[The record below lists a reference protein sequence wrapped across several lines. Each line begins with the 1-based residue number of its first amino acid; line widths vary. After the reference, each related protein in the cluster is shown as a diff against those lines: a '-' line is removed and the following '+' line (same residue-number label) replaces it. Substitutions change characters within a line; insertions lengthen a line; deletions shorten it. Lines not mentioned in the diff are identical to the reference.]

1 MKADGCSTKS
11 VSNNTFAKMVKNT
24 TGGTGTKSLARKHQ
38 SNGNAKL
45 RLPAEELEQI
55 ACVTKM
61 LGNGMCEIY
70 TAANVRLICHIPGKF
85 RGKNKRNNLLSTTSV
100 VLIGLR
106 DWERPAKNCD
116 LLTIYEDTH
125 INQLKNI
132 PSVNMNNIM
141 KLRNANMMDGKEDTT
156 NEIEF
161 GYKEE
166 DEDEKEKAIAPVG
179 KTKEVFTLENTME
192 VDIDD
197 I

>member
-1 MKADGCSTKS
+1 
-11 VSNNTFAKMVKNT
+11 MVKNT

-38 SNGNAKL
+38 TRGDTKL
-45 RLPAEELEQI
+45 RLPEDPTLEKI

-61 LGNGMCEIY
+61 FGNGMCEIY
-70 TAANVRLICHIPGKF
+70 TAANIRLLCHIPGKF
-85 RGKNKRNNLLSTTSV
+85 RGKNKRNNLLTTTSV

-116 LLTIYEDTH
+116 LLTIYEESH

-132 PSVNMNNIM
+132 PNIDMNNIM
-141 KLRNANMMDGKEDTT
+141 KLRNASVMDGKEDTS
-156 NEIEF
+156 NDVEF
-161 GYKEE
+161 GYV
-166 DEDEKEKAIAPVG
+166 DEKEEEKVVASVG

>member
-1 MKADGCSTKS
+1 LNVKQHNTKS
-11 VSNNTFAKMVKNT
+11 VSNNKFAKMVKNT

-38 SNGNAKL
+38 SGGDTKL
-45 RLPAEELEQI
+45 RLPSEALEQI

-85 RGKNKRNNLLSTTSV
+85 RGKNKRNNLLTNTSV

-116 LLTIYEDTH
+116 LLTIYEESH

-132 PSVNMNNIM
+132 PNINMNNIM
-141 KLRNANMMDGKEDTT
+141 KLRNASVMDGKEDTS
-156 NEIEF
+156 NDVEF
-161 GYKEE
+161 GYV
-166 DEDEKEKAIAPVG
+166 DEKEEEKVLASVG

>member
-1 MKADGCSTKS
+1 
-11 VSNNTFAKMVKNT
+11 MVKNT

-38 SNGNAKL
+38 ARGDTKL
-45 RLPAEELEQI
+45 RLPGEALEQI

-85 RGKNKRNNLLSTTSV
+85 RGKNKRNNLLTTTSV

-106 DWERPAKNCD
+106 DWEHPAKNCD
-116 LLTIYEDTH
+116 LLTIYEDSH

-132 PSVNMNNIM
+132 PNINMNNIM
-141 KLRNANMMDGKEDTT
+141 KLRNASVMDGKEDTT
-156 NEIEF
+156 NEVEF
-161 GYKEE
+161 GCIDEE
-166 DEDEKEKAIAPVG
+166 EEKIVAPVG
-179 KTKEVFTLENTME
+179 KNKEVFTLENTME

>member
-1 MKADGCSTKS
+1 
-11 VSNNTFAKMVKNT
+11 MVKNT

-38 SNGNAKL
+38 TRGDTKL
-45 RLPAEELEQI
+45 RLPEDPTLEKI

-61 LGNGMCEIY
+61 FGNGMCEIY
-70 TAANVRLICHIPGKF
+70 TAANIRLLCHIPGKF
-85 RGKNKRNNLLSTTSV
+85 RGKNKRNNLITTTSV

-116 LLTIYEDTH
+116 LLTIYEESH

-132 PSVNMNNIM
+132 PNIDMNNIM
-141 KLRNANMMDGKEDTT
+141 KLRNAGVMDGNKDT
-156 NEIEF
+156 NDDNIEF
-161 GYKEE
+161 GYVDKKEE
-166 DEDEKEKAIAPVG
+166 EKMVASMIKN
-179 KTKEVFTLENTME
+179 TQVFTLENTLE

>member
-38 SNGNAKL
+38 SNGNSKL

-61 LGNGMCEIY
+61 FGNGMCEIY

-85 RGKNKRNNLLSTTSV
+85 RGKNKRNNLLSITSV
-100 VLIGLR
+100 ALVGLR
-106 DWERPAKNCD
+106 EYERPAKNCD
-116 LLTIYEDTH
+116 LLTIYDDGH

-132 PSVNMNNIM
+132 PNINMNNIM
-141 KLRNANMMDGKEDTT
+141 KLRNANAMDGKDDTVH
-156 NEIEF
+156 EFEF
-161 GYKEE
+161 GHKEE
-166 DEDEKEKAIAPVG
+166 EEEEVIVPVG
-179 KTKEVFTLENTME
+179 KNKEVFTLENTME
-192 VDIDD
+192 VDVDD

>member
-1 MKADGCSTKS
+1 LKADRCSTKS
-11 VSNNTFAKMVKNT
+11 ASNNTFAKMVKNT

-70 TAANVRLICHIPGKF
+70 TAAN
-85 RGKNKRNNLLSTTSV
+85 GKNKRNNLLSTTSV

-132 PSVNMNNIM
+132 PNINMNNIM
-141 KLRNANMMDGKEDTT
+141 KLRNANIMEGKEDTT

-161 GYKEE
+161 GHKDEE
-166 DEDEKEKAIAPVG
+166 EEEVIAPVG